1 MIRKFNFYVTLSE
14 VSVLI
19 ELEKATSVAK
29 YRLIKNVFL
38 IFLFP
43 LYIYITAFKWNWK
56 NRQPSQLDHFMKEDS
71 RIDLRPKTTN
81 NKRMQIVL
89 EKVGEVVYYI
99 DTWSIAVAVCTEF
112 YLMVMQGFFLPKT
125 SIFESQFVYIQGLF

>member
-1 MIRKFNFYVTLSE
+1 
-14 VSVLI
+14 
-19 ELEKATSVAK
+19 
-29 YRLIKNVFL
+29 
-38 IFLFP
+38 
-43 LYIYITAFKWNWK
+43 
-56 NRQPSQLDHFMKEDS
+56 MKEDS

-81 NKRMQIVL
+81 NKKMQIVL